1 MSRQRYSFTSL
12 KGIYKLNESDFKI
25 FDNIYLLNDSPHVL
39 NYIKSKNNLVFLN
52 I

>member
-12 KGIYKLNESDFKI
+12 KGILKLNQTNFK
-25 FDNIYLLNDSPHVL
+25 FLDNIYLLNDSPHVF
-39 NYIKSKNNLVFLN
+39 NYIKSKNKLVFLN